1 MYFEIEELPHLK
13 KWTLTV
19 GETLDSVS
27 FRFMLDNV
35 DMEYLSNLLKG
46 LGF

>member
-1 MYFEIEELPHLK
+1 MYFEIEELPHFK
-13 KWTLTV
+13 KWRRTV
-19 GETLDSVS
+19 GESESFSFVFILDA
-27 FRFMLDNV
+27 L

>member
-19 GETLDSVS
+19 GESESFSFVFILDA
-27 FRFMLDNV
+27 L
-35 DMEYLSNLLKG
+35 DMEYLSKLLKE